1 MPRVPR
7 ERVIRIAEFRSRL
20 RSFLRHS
27 ERRCLSLGLTPQRF
41 LLLLMIDGSPDGSR
55 RARLTDLARRLELE
69 RNTVTELCARAEEAG
84 LIARETSALDR
95 RVVYLRLTGEGDRL
109 LQRALGETDDA
120 RRELMDA
127 FELLSDAFRTAS

>member
-1 MPRVPR
+1 MPLDRIV
-7 ERVIRIAEFRSRL
+7 RIAEFRSQL

-55 RARLTDLARRLELE
+55 RASFTELAARLQLE

-84 LIARETSALDR
+84 LIAREASALDK
-95 RVVYLRLTGEGDRL
+95 RVVYLRLTKEGDRL
-109 LQRALGETDDA
+109 LQRALAETSDV
-120 RRELMDA
+120 RRELGDA
-127 FELLSDAFRTAS
+127 FELLASAFRAA

>member
-1 MPRVPR
+1 MSLVRI
-7 ERVIRIAEFRSRL
+7 IRIAEFRSQL

-55 RARLTDLARRLELE
+55 RASFTELAARLQLE

-84 LIARETSALDR
+84 LIAREASARDR
-95 RVVYLRLTGEGDRL
+95 RVVYLRLTKEGDRL
-109 LQRALGETDDA
+109 LQRALAETDDV
-120 RRELMDA
+120 RRELAEA
-127 FELLSDAFRTAS
+127 FEALAGAFRAA